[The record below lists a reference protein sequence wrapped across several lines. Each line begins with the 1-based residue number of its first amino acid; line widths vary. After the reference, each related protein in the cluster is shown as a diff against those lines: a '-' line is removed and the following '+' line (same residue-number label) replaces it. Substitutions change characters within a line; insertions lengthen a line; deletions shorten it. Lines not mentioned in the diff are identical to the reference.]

1 MYRLD
6 NINVVVHIEDDNVN
20 DATPFMSKLNAEKIM
35 DGGKWKEMIRKYHIT
50 TTQAYQ
56 ESYISYVKREIY
68 PLIKELAKEHPV
80 VSLEVFEVEWAVN
93 IVYTKSPEFTKVA
106 YSTQYNIQQFT
117 IHAIDG
123 GYLVV
128 TVSQK
133 ESW

>member
-35 DGGKWKEMIRKYHIT
+35 DGEKWKEVIRKYHIT

-80 VSLEVFEVEWAVN
+80 VSLEVFEGEWAVN
-93 IVYTKSPEFTKVA
+93 IAYTKSPEFTKVA

>member
-35 DGGKWKEMIRKYHIT
+35 DGEKWKEVVRKYHIT

-80 VSLEVFEVEWAVN
+80 VSLEVFEGERAVN
-93 IVYTKSPEFTKVA
+93 IAYTKSPEFTKVA

-117 IHAIDG
+117 IHAIDD